1 MSDDF
6 NFSTDGFV
14 TSYDDFVSTIS
25 PTFSSGV
32 SSMGMNLANDAAQ
45 GFAEGGVV
53 GGIAAAFKDAI
64 GFIGRG
70 RREADE
76 ITAVQTPLSQMLET
90 VNRQMGS
97 PTITVPQLQQLR
109 TTVTTWGEQFHQ
121 VLNRPW
127 KDGRAA
133 DQAYATIFGNK
144 NGTTDTEHPGYLT
157 VTVQNIDKMLAA
169 RGVGGP
175 TANAPADTSG
185 LGTLAAIGAA
195 IWAFLK

>member
-1 MSDDF
+1 MGFD
-6 NFSTDGFV
+6 FSTDDSV
-14 TSYDDFVSTIS
+14 SYDDFVGTIS

-32 SSMGMNLANDAAQ
+32 SNSLGMNLANDAVEAIAGNPLQ
-45 GFAEGGVV
+45 G
-53 GGIAAAFKDAI
+53 ITDAI
-64 GFIGRG
+64 SLIGRG

-76 ITAVQTPLSQMLET
+76 ITAVQTPLSQLLET

-109 TTVTTWGEQFHQ
+109 ATVTAAGDQFRQ

-133 DQAYATIFGNK
+133 QQAFATIFGNQD
-144 NGTTDTEHPGYLT
+144 GTTDTNHPGYLT

-169 RGVGGP
+169 RGVGGTATNGP
-175 TANAPADTSG
+175 TDSSG
-185 LGTLAAIGAA
+185 LGTLAVVAA
-195 IWAFLK
+195 AAYALFH